1 METRRCRGARRD
13 GSPCAA
19 APHTIGPSGFCWA
32 HDPDNAGAR
41 REAQAKG
48 GRNKGAAARAE
59 KLVPAT
65 LRPTLATLLAAVDEV
80 KDGKLMPGQASAMAS
95 LAGAIVRLYQTGILE
110 ERIASLEALQEQAD
124 TRRGA

>member
-1 METRRCRGARRD
+1 METRRCRGIRRD
-13 GSPCAA
+13 GAPCQAP
-19 APHTIGPSGFCWA
+19 PHTIGLSGYCWA
-32 HDPDNAGAR
+32 HDPAKAAAQRAAR
-41 REAQAKG
+41 AKG
-48 GRNKGAAARAE
+48 GRHKATAARAE

-80 KDGKLMPGQASAMAS
+80 QDGRLAPGQASAMAS
-95 LAGAIVRLYQTGILE
+95 LAGAIVRLYQTGVLE